1 MSGNNATRGGGI
13 HATSSTVAVYAPGTL
28 QFDNN
33 RAENGGGLYLGV
45 TAKLQILK
53 SRFQMND
60 YLVRFVGNHA
70 CYGGAIY
77 VAEETQMLVL
87 AHLITNALSKHSL
100 LICFRKQ
107 VETLKIFSFPTT

>member
-1 MSGNNATRGGGI
+1 MCLAIMLQEVTF
-13 HATSSTVAVYAPGTL
+13 TSSTVAVYAPGTL

-33 RAENGGGLYLGV
+33 RAKNGGGLYLGV

-60 YLVRFVGNHA
+60 YLVRFIGNHA

-77 VAEETQMLVL
+77 VADD
-87 AHLITNALSKHSL
+87 TNAGACSPDNE
-100 LICFRKQ
+100 CFIQ
-107 VETLKIFSFPTT
+107 AIDHC